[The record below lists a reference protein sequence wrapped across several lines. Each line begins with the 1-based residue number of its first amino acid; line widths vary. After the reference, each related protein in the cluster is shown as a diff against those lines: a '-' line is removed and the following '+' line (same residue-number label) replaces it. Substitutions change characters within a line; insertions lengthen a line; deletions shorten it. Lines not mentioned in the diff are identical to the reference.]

1 MTRFLKK
8 LTALFVCTAACVFAA
23 LSLTT
28 CYLSVNGTD
37 FGIPYTGALKGV
49 WEITK
54 LGEES
59 FPKTEEI
66 GGVRYTTRKYMYV
79 QSASRLYSAFSK
91 TNETTHAITAMQKIG
106 PIFYYAS
113 KKHIT
118 MDFEGLGSGKKS
130 YTVLGST
137 IVIGNSAAKDALVA
151 HRVSLPSA
159 AEIESWPTP

>member
-1 MTRFLKK
+1 MTRFFKK
-8 LTALFVCTAACVFAA
+8 STVLFVCTAACVFAA
-23 LSLTT
+23 LSLTN

-37 FGIPYTGALKGV
+37 FGIPYTSALKGV

-54 LGEES
+54 LGDES

-91 TNETTHAITAMQKIG
+91 TNETTHATTDMKKIG
-106 PIFYYAS
+106 PILYHAS
-113 KKHIT
+113 KKYIT
-118 MDFEGLGSGKKS
+118 MDFEGLASGKKK
-130 YTVLGST
+130 YTILGST
-137 IVIGNSAAKDALVA
+137 IVIESAGAKDALVA

-159 AEIESWPTP
+159 AEIESWMTP